1 MFSTNHD
8 KRKGKGYDLAI
19 DLEKLRNNIIPGI
32 IPKPNLNVSRHF
44 GKDFHTFHHIL
55 GFSQPAGW
63 SLYSARVQRV
73 FVPQASLEPIVTC

>member
-1 MFSTNHD
+1 MFSIKHD
-8 KRKGKGYDLAI
+8 KPKGKGYDLAI

-44 GKDFHTFHHIL
+44 GKDFHTFSPHFE
-55 GFSQPAGW
+55 GDQPPGW